1 MEEGYLHHFQRLT
14 KDVGSLQYE
23 LQMKNEEVRKLRMQ
37 NRELTLLNEKMPEKE
52 AQIVRLKAKNDD
64 LKEDVNRLKQIERY
78 DKLSDKLDLSEQIRQ
93 LNMQLNEYQHQL
105 SESIVKTNEIA
116 MEKEVLE
123 YQLHEKLESG
133 MG

>member
-1 MEEGYLHHFQRLT
+1 
-14 KDVGSLQYE
+14 
-23 LQMKNEEVRKLRMQ
+23 
-37 NRELTLLNEKMPEKE
+37 
-52 AQIVRLKAKNDD
+52 
-64 LKEDVNRLKQIERY
+64 
-78 DKLSDKLDLSEQIRQ
+78 
-93 LNMQLNEYQHQL
+93 MQLNEYQHQL

>member
-1 MEEGYLHHFQRLT
+1 MQHFQRLT

-78 DKLSDKLDLSEQIRQ
+78 DKLSDNKLDLFEQI
-93 LNMQLNEYQHQL
+93 
-105 SESIVKTNEIA
+105 
-116 MEKEVLE
+116 
-123 YQLHEKLESG
+123 
-133 MG
+133 

>member
-1 MEEGYLHHFQRLT
+1 MEECYLHHFQRLT

-78 DKLSDKLDLSEQIRQ
+78 NNWAINWIYLNKFRQ